1 LAIQHIKSWKMHMS
15 ITKEMFEE
23 NVINNFNLSLVQFK
37 TEWNGA
43 CQIVASMYH
52 GLESSYRGTV
62 NFYTVDK
69 DKEKELAERFGI
81 VEMPAILFFKG
92 GKVID
97 HAIGLI
103 PKNVLIQKIENA
115 ISSTDN

>member
-1 LAIQHIKSWKMHMS
+1 
-15 ITKEMFEE
+15 MFEDE
-23 NVINNFNLSLVQFK
+23 VINNINLSLVQFK

-43 CQIVASMYH
+43 CQIVAVMYK
-52 GLESSYRGTV
+52 GLELSYRGIV

-69 DKEKELAERFGI
+69 DKEEGLAEKFGI
-81 VEMPAILFFKG
+81 IEIPAILFFKG

-115 ISSTDN
+115 ISPAN

>member
-1 LAIQHIKSWKMHMS
+1 MHKAI
-15 ITKEMFEE
+15 TNEMFEE
-23 NVINNFNLSLVQFK
+23 AVLNNVNLTLVQFK

-43 CQIVASMYH
+43 CQIVAAMYK
-52 GLESSYRGTV
+52 GLESSYRGMV

-69 DKEKELAERFGI
+69 DQEQALANRFGI
-81 VEMPAILFFKG
+81 VEIPAILFFRS

-97 HAIGLI
+97 HAVGLI

-115 ISSTDN
+115 ISSSGI

>member
-1 LAIQHIKSWKMHMS
+1 MHKS

-23 NVINNFNLSLVQFK
+23 DVINNINLSLVQFK

-43 CQIVASMYH
+43 CQIVAAMYKE
-52 GLESSYRGTV
+52 LESSYRGIV

-69 DKEKELAERFGI
+69 DKEQELAERFGI
-81 VEMPAILFFKG
+81 IEIPAILFFRS

-115 ISSTDN
+115 ISSANN